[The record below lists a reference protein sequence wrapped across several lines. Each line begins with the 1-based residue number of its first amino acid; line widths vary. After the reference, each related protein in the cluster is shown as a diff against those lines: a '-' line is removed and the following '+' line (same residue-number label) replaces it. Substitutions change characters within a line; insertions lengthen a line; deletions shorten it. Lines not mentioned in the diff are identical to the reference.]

1 MVNAPT
7 DVITPVLTLGFRCGL
22 STLSA
27 TKLAANAI
35 AKPTAVPII
44 APTSKSPGV
53 MHSKIDARIGIKH
66 RPRKNEKTEFA
77 VGKQQYQK

>member
-44 APTSKSPGV
+44 APTSKSPG
-53 MHSKIDARIGIKH
+53 
-66 RPRKNEKTEFA
+66 
-77 VGKQQYQK
+77 